1 MSTHSRHL
9 MAAATAVL
17 VFAAVPALAG
27 AQASLQPINVK
38 EPVLRADQLDREA
51 EGYERTDMAKWRTAA
66 RLRQEAAALREGDD
80 PKAVMSLYW
89 AARDRYYTGD
99 ERGGRELMVQSAERA
114 LAIGDVVHAATA
126 YTEAAYIAS
135 EIRDPQCAREYATK
149 ARLLAL
155 SPMLTDAQREQIRAN
170 LAIESLS
177 TGLVASLRL
186 E

>member
-1 MSTHSRHL
+1 MYTHSRHL
-9 MAAATAVL
+9 LSTATIVMALLAAPAAAQVQT
-17 VFAAVPALAG
+17 
-27 AQASLQPINVK
+27 SLQPIKVT
-38 EPVLRADQLDREA
+38 ERALRADQLDQEA

-66 RLRQEAAALREGDD
+66 NLRREAAALRTADD
-80 PKAVMSLYW
+80 PKGALSLYW

-114 LAIGDVVHAATA
+114 LGIGDVVHAATA

-135 EIRDPQCAREYATK
+135 ELRDVLSARDYATK

-177 TGLVASLRL
+177 AGLIASLAR

>member
-1 MSTHSRHL
+1 MYTHSRHL
-9 MAAATAVL
+9 VATATAML
-17 VFAAVPALAG
+17 VFVGAPAVAG
-27 AQASLQPINVK
+27 AQASLAPINVK
-38 EPVLRADQLDREA
+38 EPALRADQLDREA
-51 EGYERTDMAKWRTAA
+51 EGYERNDMAKWRTAA
-66 RLRQEAAALREGDD
+66 RLRQEAASLRTGDD
-80 PKAVMSLYW
+80 PKGALSLYW

-99 ERGGRELMVQSAERA
+99 ERGGGELMVQSAERA

-135 EIRDPQCAREYATK
+135 EIRDVQSAREYATR

-177 TGLVASLRL
+177 TGLIASLRL